1 MFEDKVN
8 RTELDSLGEFKVINE
23 LTKNFKL
30 KNKSSIKGIGDDCA
44 VLSYHDKEIL
54 VTNDVLVEGVHF
66 DMIYTPLMHLGYKSV
81 VVNLSDIYAMNGS
94 PKQIIVSIAVSNRF
108 SLEALQEIYGG
119 ISQACKNYH
128 VDLVGGDT
136 TTSNSGLFISIT
148 AIGEAE
154 KDKIVYRN
162 QAKENELICVSGN
175 LGAAYMGILVLEREK
190 AAWQGNP
197 NLQPD
202 LSGNEYVLQRF
213 LRPEARFDIIEI
225 FKAKNVI
232 PTSMI
237 DISDGLASE
246 LHHICEQSNCGCLI
260 YEDKIPIDPAT
271 ILCAEGFNLNPVTA
285 AMNGGEDYE
294 LLFTV
299 KQSDYEAIKDIP
311 QISIIGHIT
320 EDNNLGLVTNS
331 GELVPIIAQG
341 WDSFKP
347 REKDI
352 EDIENIK

>member
-1 MFEDKVN
+1 MFQDKVN
-8 RTELDSLGEFKVINE
+8 RTELESLGEFKVIDE
-23 LTKNFKL
+23 LTKDFKL
-30 KNKSSIKGIGDDCA
+30 NNKSSVKGIGDDCA
-44 VLSYHDKEIL
+44 VLSYNEKQIL
-54 VTNDVLVEGVHF
+54 VTNDVLVEGIHF
-66 DMIYTPLMHLGYKSV
+66 DLMYTPLMHLGYKSV
-81 VVNLSDIYAMNGS
+81 VVNLSDIYAMNGR
-94 PKQIIVSIAVSNRF
+94 PKQIIVSMAISNRF
-108 SLEALQEIYGG
+108 SLEALQEIYSG
-119 ISQACKNYH
+119 IYQACKNYH

-136 TTSNSGLFISIT
+136 TSSTSGLFISIT
-148 AIGEAE
+148 AIGEAD

-162 QAKENELICVSGN
+162 NAKENELICVSGN

-190 AAWQGNP
+190 AAWRGNP

-246 LHHICEQSNCGCLI
+246 LHHICKQSNCGCVI

-271 ILCAEGFNLNPVTA
+271 ILCADGFNLNPVVA

-294 LLFTV
+294 LLFTI
-299 KQSDYEAIKDIP
+299 KQSDYESIKDIP

-320 EDNNLGLVTNS
+320 EGDNLGLATNS
-331 GELVPIIAQG
+331 GQLVPIVAQG

-347 REKDI
+347 RNNNNN
-352 EDIENIK
+352 ENE